1 MRAHVW
7 ISIRFNTF
15 LYTLKVFEDQ
25 VKDCYFSTAH
35 GGAGQ
40 AFHYCECDNM
50 VLVNMKYFLDHIS
63 YSSSILLLLIIK

>member
-1 MRAHVW
+1 MK
-7 ISIRFNTF
+7 IK
-15 LYTLKVFEDQ
+15 LKIVI
-25 VKDCYFSTAH
+25 FSTAH

-63 YSSSILLLLIIK
+63 YSSSLLPLLIIK